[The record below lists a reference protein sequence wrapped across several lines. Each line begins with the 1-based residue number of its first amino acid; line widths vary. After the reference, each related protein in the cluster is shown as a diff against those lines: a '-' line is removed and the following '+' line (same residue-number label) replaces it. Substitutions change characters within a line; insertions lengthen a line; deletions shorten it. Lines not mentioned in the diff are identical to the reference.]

1 MRPPCLIHL
10 SVIEQNTRC
19 QVFYIGTDTYDAT
32 INPNR
37 SHVQHEQRQVFYIG
51 TATYD
56 ATINPNR
63 SHVQHEQ
70 QQWCSTVQRKQAA
83 GRTVRSS
90 TAGQQQG
97 SGCFNSKSGC
107 HALLTI
113 KSGLTPIWGRHWP
126 GPLAVELNCF
136 RWKID

>member
-51 TATYD
+51 TDTYD

-70 QQWCSTVQRKQAA
+70 RQVFYIGTDTYDATINPTGAMCSTNNGAAQYSRSKQRAEPSGVARRDSSRGRGASIPSLAA
-83 GRTVRSS
+83 TR
-90 TAGQQQG
+90 
-97 SGCFNSKSGC
+97 C
-107 HALLTI
+107 
-113 KSGLTPIWGRHWP
+113 
-126 GPLAVELNCF
+126 
-136 RWKID
+136 